1 MRKALMFWAGLV
13 LLMTGCDDDATY
25 VAAGEVPGTALHVP
39 PDGPGEV
46 QLRMKNEGS
55 ATWKP
60 DQVKLA
66 LREQQGWSGGPL
78 VLTEQ
83 VKPGQVATFRGNITA
98 PAQAGLH
105 KLGWVPQRKGTAF
118 EKAFETDVE
127 VTCSNGEFCDGEER
141 LANGRCVSGPPPCDD
156 GAACTEDVC
165 DPDKRTCQHIP
176 IGSCAVCMATCNPD
190 CSGKLCGEDGCGG
203 QCGTCPAGQACAQGI
218 FECRPDSQAGTC
230 RNPLPLVADGTPL
243 VGDHIIQGDTSNGF
257 HQLIPSCNRTSTAVE
272 AVYTFTTAEKLG
284 LEARVSGYDTVL
296 HLRKKRGADGT
307 ADCLDNTAA
316 RTVACSDDSSPPGDY
331 GSRVSVSLD
340 PGTYYLI
347 VDGFDSTQAGPFT
360 LSARFAA
367 NGCVPKCDGLY
378 CGGSDGCGGNCG
390 VCTGDES
397 CVKGRCLPNPC
408 IPNCDGKACG
418 DNGCGG
424 QCGFCPNDEL
434 CVPAT
439 GTCETFAACDHL
451 RPSCTPSC
459 GTSEFCGTDCACHPV
474 SKQLP
479 DLIVDEARLRDEI
492 LFDTIFVTENS
503 CARVEECVEGTGERR
518 VLRFSVEAVNQ
529 GSATLTVPAPAERPD
544 LFTFSPCHGHY
555 HFSGFATYAL
565 VDADGRTVL
574 AGRKQAY
581 CMEDTQRVATG
592 PDVPCA
598 KKFTC
603 DDQGIQRGWSDL
615 YGNTLDCQ
623 WLDITD
629 VPPGDYRL
637 QVTLNPSRAFQE
649 TTLDNNTSSVP
660 VTLPAR

>member
-1 MRKALMFWAGLV
+1 VRKVLSLWAGLV
-13 LLMTGCDDDATY
+13 LLATACDDDATY
-25 VAAGEVPGTALHVP
+25 VAAWEPPEAPLHLP
-39 PDGPGEV
+39 PDTPGEV
-46 QLRMKNEGS
+46 HLRMKNEGT

-60 DQVKLA
+60 GQVQLVP
-66 LREQQGWSGGPL
+66 QGWTGGPL
-78 VLTEQ
+78 ALSEQ
-83 VKPGQVATFRGNITA
+83 VKPGQVASFRGQVSA
-98 PAQAGLH
+98 PAQPGVHTVRWTPQH
-105 KLGWVPQRKGTAF
+105 KGAAF
-118 EKAFETDVE
+118 EQAFETSVE

-141 LANGRCVSGPPPCDD
+141 FADGKCVAGPPPCDD
-156 GAACTEDVC
+156 GAACTDDVC
-165 DPDKRTCQHIP
+165 DPEKRTCQHIP
-176 IGSCAVCMATCNPD
+176 SGTCAVCMATCDPD
-190 CSGKLCGEDGCGG
+190 CTGKSCGDDGCGG
-203 QCGTCPAGQACAQGI
+203 QCGTCPAGQACAQGV
-218 FECRPDSQAGTC
+218 FECRPETQAAPG
-230 RNPLPLVADGTPL
+230 RNPLPLLAAGTPL
-243 VGDHIIQGDTSNGF
+243 AGDHVIQGDTSNGL
-257 HQLIPSCNRTSTAVE
+257 HQLVPSCNRTSTAVE
-272 AVYTFTTAEKLG
+272 SVYTFTVTEKTG

-296 HLRKKRGADGT
+296 HLRKQRGADGA

-331 GSRVSVSLD
+331 GSRISLALE

-360 LSARFAA
+360 LKVRFAA

-390 VCTGDES
+390 VCSGDES
-397 CVKGRCLPNPC
+397 CVKGRCLANPC
-408 IPNCDGKACG
+408 IPNCDGKVCG

-424 QCGFCPNDEL
+424 QCGFCPNAEL

-451 RPSCTPSC
+451 RPTCTPSC
-459 GTSEFCGTDCACHPV
+459 GASEFCGTDCACHPV
-474 SKQLP
+474 GKQLP

-503 CARVEECVEGTGERR
+503 CAKVEECVEGIGERR
-518 VLRFSVEAVNQ
+518 VLRFSVEAMNQ
-529 GSATLTVPAPAERPD
+529 GSATLTVPPPSERPD

-565 VDADGRTVL
+565 VDAEGRTVL

-592 PDVPCA
+592 PDVPCS

-660 VTLPAR
+660 VTLPPR